1 MKELFSEFS
10 KHPTWMFAPM
20 QSRPKLTLII
30 AVCVFASAAESVIAE
45 TIYLKNGM
53 YIVARNVTEKDGR
66 IEYWIAGSKYS
77 ISKNSVVKID
87 AGNGPTPQPSPNLG
101 APAVED
107 LTRHSASAGAVRQ
120 EQDRVQLPMLT
131 GPKQDDPYWTA
142 LRGRISQGGNIDRA
156 KLTEVEAEQDRRTA
170 TNAYFLA
177 GVVEAERG
185 NADGASTYLARAIKL
200 DPENQTLIEWHAI
213 ILSKQGRFKDAAS
226 ELERAAKLKPDSVQ
240 VLQLLGMAQY
250 DAGYTSDA
258 VASWSRAERLSPDE
272 TTDGLLRKAERELD
286 VERKSREKQS
296 SHFVL
301 RYEGS
306 QTSAELQRELL
317 GALERGYRDL
327 ARQFNSEPADNIIVI
342 LYTQKEFFDITQAP
356 SWAGALNDGK
366 LRIPIGGV
374 TTTGPELEHVLRHE
388 LTHSFLRSLTSS
400 RCPTWLNEGLAQ
412 MMEPRNSGMYAQT
425 LGALFQEKKVIP
437 LSALEGSFTR
447 FSEMQAAVAYAESL
461 SAAEYLRDRF
471 GMGEI
476 VRMLQLIGSGSTAE
490 DALHH
495 STGLDYSGLER
506 RIGERLADLGAK

>member
-1 MKELFSEFS
+1 MRCQ
-10 KHPTWMFAPM
+10 P
-20 QSRPKLTLII
+20 QLTFIV
-30 AVCVFASAAESVIAE
+30 AVCAFALFPKSAFAE

-66 IEYWIAGSKYS
+66 IEYWVAGSKYS
-77 ISKNSVVKID
+77 ISKNSVLKIE
-87 AGNGPTPQPSPNLG
+87 AGNGPAPQPSSGLG
-101 APAVED
+101 ASRVED
-107 LTRHSASAGAVRQ
+107 LTQRGSSPTRR
-120 EQDRVQLPMLT
+120 EQDRVQLPMLS

-142 LRGRISQGGNIDRA
+142 LRNRISPGGNIDRT
-156 KLTEVEAEQDRRTA
+156 KLAEVEAQQDVRTS

-177 GVVEAERG
+177 GVMEAERG
-185 NADGASTYLARAIKL
+185 NADGASTYFARAMKL

-213 ILSKQGRFKDAAS
+213 MLSKQGKFRDAAS
-226 ELERAAKLKPDSVQ
+226 ELERAAKLKPDSAH

-272 TTDGLLRKAERELD
+272 TTDSLLRKAQRELD
-286 VERKSREKQS
+286 MERKSREKQS

-317 GALERGYRDL
+317 DSLEHGYRDL
-327 ARQFNSEPADNIIVI
+327 SRQFNSEPADSIIVI

-366 LRIPIGGV
+366 LRIPLGGV
-374 TTTGPELEHVLRHE
+374 TSTGPELEHVLRHE
-388 LTHSFLRSLTSS
+388 LTHSFVRSMTSS

-412 MMEPRNSGMYAQT
+412 LMEPRNSGMYARV
-425 LGALFQEKKVIP
+425 LGSLFQEKKVIP

-447 FSEMQAAVAYAESL
+447 FSDVQAEVAYAESL

-476 VRMLQLIGSGSTAE
+476 VRMLQLLGSGSTAE

-506 RIGERLADLGAK
+506 KVGEHLAELSTK